1 MSLVT
6 THNLGKSFDPVD
18 IFAGLTLSIPHGA
31 RVALVGPN
39 GIGKTTLLRI
49 VAGQE
54 PASQGEVHYARGLTI
69 GYLPQESVLE
79 TRRSLWEECLQPF
92 ADLRAQESELA
103 QLAHEM
109 SDSDADKAQAAL
121 ERYGRLQARFDHAG
135 GYTYETKIKQVLAGL
150 GFEES
155 EYQMPLA
162 HLSGGQRTRALLA
175 RLLLETP
182 QLLILDEPTNH
193 LDIHAVEW
201 LESYLKDWEG
211 AALIVSHDRYFL
223 DKVANHIWE
232 MGGGGIETYRGNYS
246 HYVQQRQERWELR
259 AKTFEAEKERLERE
273 FDYIKRNISGQNVA
287 QARGRLKRLSRQLQ
301 AIQQLGMEALTGKS
315 WGEISEDVTTTK
327 SYMSVDQAQAAI
339 RALRPPSQG
348 MQELKLHL
356 RPHKRSGNIILRTTD
371 LRVGYPGNPLFS
383 TSDIELRRLECAA
396 LIGPNGAGKTTF
408 LRTILGEHAPLA
420 GRVELGA
427 SLDVGYFAQAHEDLD
442 PQKNL
447 IQEID
452 AVAPNLL
459 VAEIRSYLARYL
471 FTGED
476 VYKPVSVLS
485 GGERGRLALAKL
497 ALSNANLL
505 LLDEPTNHLDIP
517 AQEVLQNVMADF
529 DGTVILVSHDRYLID
544 ALGTQ
549 IWEINKDESR
559 LEIFKGTYSEYRAFQ
574 ESQENSEGVGEGTRS
589 QSAAAFQ
596 GERAA
601 KNRAL
606 ADERR
611 RQARVVEVEA
621 RVAKLEVQLAEI
633 SAQLA
638 LPPTDPAEILRLS
651 DDYVEI
657 QNELEALIAEWEQL
671 LS

>member
-1 MSLVT
+1 MDEKKEQKAGKGDIGDLSLDD
-6 THNLGKSFDPVD
+6 FDTVLSVD
-18 IFAGLTLSIPHGA
+18 EVAHQAEKLAAEAPSRQRLSE
-31 RVALVGPN
+31 LVG
-39 GIGKTTLLRI
+39 K
-49 VAGQE
+49 E
-54 PASQGEVHYARGLTI
+54 PLLTI
-69 GYLPQESVLE
+69 EG
-79 TRRSLWEECLQPF
+79 
-92 ADLRAQESELA
+92 LRAG
-103 QLAHEM
+103 
-109 SDSDADKAQAAL
+109 
-121 ERYGRLQARFDHAG
+121 YGKMQ
-135 GYTYETKIKQVLAGL
+135 
-150 GFEES
+150 
-155 EYQMPLA
+155 
-162 HLSGGQRTRALLA
+162 
-175 RLLLETP
+175 
-182 QLLILDEPTNH
+182 ILH
-193 LDIHAVEW
+193 
-201 LESYLKDWEG
+201 
-211 AALIVSHDRYFL
+211 
-223 DKVANHIWE
+223 
-232 MGGGGIETYRGNYS
+232 
-246 HYVQQRQERWELR
+246 
-259 AKTFEAEKERLERE
+259 E
-273 FDYIKRNISGQNVA
+273 FD
-287 QARGRLKRLSRQLQ
+287 LQ
-301 AIQQLGMEALTGKS
+301 
-315 WGEISEDVTTTK
+315 
-327 SYMSVDQAQAAI
+327 
-339 RALRPPSQG
+339 
-348 MQELKLHL
+348 
-356 RPHKRSGNIILRTTD
+356 
-371 LRVGYPGNPLFS
+371 VGVEQSLC
-383 TSDIELRRLECAA
+383 I
-396 LIGPNGAGKTTF
+396 IGPNGAGKTTLF
-408 LRTILGEHAPLA
+408 KTILNQLPPLSGELM
-420 GRVELGA
+420 LGA
-427 SLDVGYFAQAHEDLD
+427 SLHIGYFAQAHEDLD
-442 PQKNL
+442 PERSL
-447 IQEID
+447 VQEIVRHKRM
-452 AVAPNLL
+452 AISA
-459 VAEIRSYLARYL
+459 ARSYLAQYL
-471 FTGED
+471 FRGED
-476 VYKPVSVLS
+476 VFKPVSVLS